1 MGWLT
6 VCRRPVVVVSTWSF
20 RALLLGS
27 FARFLVS
34 GFELVCLGLGFGGV
48 LGVVCGSDSVVGGYM
63 NEFLGVLFGV
73 MRGLL
78 AFR

>member
-48 LGVVCGSDSVVGGYM
+48 LGVTCWPDSVVRRDVDR
-63 NEFLGVLFGV
+63 FLGILFGV
-73 MRGLL
+73 VHGLL
-78 AFR
+78 AL